1 MRNLIALFVLAFHL
15 CAAAGNGTGKVGKI
29 LVGLQGTRI
38 FIELL
43 DPIVLNWPCSS
54 VRADGFR
61 YEFILTQGASKEMLA
76 ATLAAQASGKSVQ
89 FVGTGTCTSDTMEEL
104 QYVVVIP

>member
-1 MRNLIALFVLAFHL
+1 MKTSIAIFILTLHF
-15 CAAAGNGTGKVGKI
+15 CAAAGNGTGKFGKI
-29 LVGLQGTRI
+29 LVGLQGTRV
-38 FIELL
+38 FFELI
-43 DPIVLNWPCSS
+43 DPIILNWPCAS

-61 YEFILTQGASKEMLA
+61 YEFNLTQGASKEMLA

-89 FVGTGTCTSDTMEEL
+89 FVGTDTCTSDTMEEL